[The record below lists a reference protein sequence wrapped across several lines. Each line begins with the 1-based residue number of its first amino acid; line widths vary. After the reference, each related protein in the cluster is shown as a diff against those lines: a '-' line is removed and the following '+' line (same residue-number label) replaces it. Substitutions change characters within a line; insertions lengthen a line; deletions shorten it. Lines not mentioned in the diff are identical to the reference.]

1 MAALLPGKQ
10 RHGLE
15 HAFTG
20 LDKQEVQDVR
30 VEYFCELISEWIVLL
45 CTLKYNV
52 CTAQALGVVA
62 HIMCH
67 IVTPSELRV
76 SPPSPNSLDGM

>member
-1 MAALLPGKQ
+1 MRSENLTQYGTNKSVAALLPGKQ

-30 VEYFCELISEWIVLL
+30 MEYFCELISEWIVLL
-45 CTLKYNV
+45 CTLKYKV
-52 CTAQALGVVA
+52 QYRLCVWL
-62 HIMCH
+62 HILCV
-67 IVTPSELRV
+67 I
-76 SPPSPNSLDGM
+76 